1 MASHLATERMEH
13 TPSVLPVLMVDQS
26 DATGQQLISTAEYSA
41 FMDWTNDTMDATK
54 AKVRFLLLLYSARFK
69 FVTAIS
75 LPISRST
82 SMSSTH
88 LAISTYF
95 YVTSQF

>member
-54 AKVRFLLLLYSARFK
+54 AKVRFYYYCTLLDSSLLQLSHFRSH
-69 FVTAIS
+69 V
-75 LPISRST
+75 LPP
-82 SMSSTH
+82 
-88 LAISTYF
+88 
-95 YVTSQF
+95 